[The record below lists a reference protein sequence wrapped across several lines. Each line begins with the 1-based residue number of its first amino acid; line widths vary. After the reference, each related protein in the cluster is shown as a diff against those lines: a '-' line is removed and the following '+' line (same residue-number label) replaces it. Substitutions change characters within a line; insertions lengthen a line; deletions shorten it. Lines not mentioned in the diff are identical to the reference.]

1 MEKKDGYI
9 AFIINPK
16 SGPSGSKLTARKFSQ
31 YLTEKGFAVKK
42 TLTKSLH
49 NACELAEDAGRDP
62 DCALAVVV
70 GGDGT
75 VSEVAMGLE
84 GSETPLIIV
93 PSGTENLLANEL
105 GFDERLRTLIKAFED
120 NSPKPLDL
128 GCVNKRCFTS
138 ITGCGFDGRVVKLLS
153 ESREGNI
160 DYFDY
165 FWPLWR
171 TYWNYDFPPMKVTVD
186 GEQIFEGRCLVFVGN
201 ISRYAMGLEILK
213 NADYGDGLLDVC
225 IYKCS
230 SRIRLMKQSVITVF
244 GYHTR

>member
-1 MEKKDGYI
+1 MDTKDGYI

-31 YLTEKGFAVKK
+31 YLVEKGFAVKK
-42 TLTKSLH
+42 MLTKSLH

-128 GCVNKRCFTS
+128 GCVNDRCFTS

-153 ESREGNI
+153 ENREGNI

-213 NADYGDGLLDVC
+213 NADE
-225 IYKCS
+225 K
-230 SRIRLMKQSVITVF
+230 RRLRRWAARRL
-244 GYHTR
+244 YL